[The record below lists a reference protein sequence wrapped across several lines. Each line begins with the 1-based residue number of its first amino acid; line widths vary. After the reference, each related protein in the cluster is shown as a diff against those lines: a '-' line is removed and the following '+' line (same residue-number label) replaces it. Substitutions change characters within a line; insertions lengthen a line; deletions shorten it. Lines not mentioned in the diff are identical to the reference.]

1 MLFLILYLLFIWTY
15 PGSGSRVFCGTCY
28 EKQPCGV
35 AFTNRAHVIW
45 KLETWGLHMHKF
57 PSVPVPMFCSFYTR
71 DYFTHSLKTTQ
82 FLLFISRFILTH
94 GTMNT
99 LGATENDV
107 HLLQLLNT
115 SSLQSWSSVT
125 VYTCCLV
132 IESISVVGFVVYR
145 WICSGQCLN
154 VGVRCY
160 PVITPWEDELVCQG
174 WCTLTACWYVCKHR
188 TH

>member
-1 MLFLILYLLFIWTY
+1 MRNNAFLILYLLFIWTY

-115 SSLQSWSSVT
+115 SSLQSWSSVSLYLLFSDWSYQCGGVCSLQVNLFRT
-125 VYTCCLV
+125 VFEHGGAMLPGNYAVRGWARVSGLVYTYCLL
-132 IESISVVGFVVYR
+132 
-145 WICSGQCLN
+145 IC
-154 VGVRCY
+154 V
-160 PVITPWEDELVCQG
+160 
-174 WCTLTACWYVCKHR
+174 
-188 TH
+188 